1 MKLDMVG
8 IIVSDMETAI
18 NFYELLGLT
27 PTFWDK
33 NAEYV
38 ELSNEGVRMSLN
50 TRDMIEQV
58 LGFKPEPQGDKIELA
73 FIASSI
79 SEVDALITN
88 MSTHHHEIIK
98 QPWQAPWGQYYGLVR
113 DPDGNII
120 SIFYEENNV

>member
-8 IIVSDMETAI
+8 IVVSDMETAI

-27 PTFWDK
+27 PTFGDK
-33 NAEYV
+33 NTEYV